1 MRPLLLRPP
10 ERRSG
15 SVSLR
20 SGSFFVSSPK
30 SSVVTKRRPG
40 DVGLYCFIGIVVS
53 LLRLLEELDHLLALL
68 QDDEGL
74 LPVRPPARVAAL
86 ALHLAVDARHAHVGH
101 LALEQ
106 RLDGL
111 LDLRLGRVAVDLE
124 HERLLALLE
133 QRRLLGQERTADDL
147 VDVLHRATPGPA
159 PWPAAS
165 AAPRACRS
173 PPGSPP
179 GACSPSRRRR

>member
-20 SGSFFVSSPK
+20 SGSFLVSSEK

-53 LLRLLEELDHLLALL
+53 LLRLLEELDRLLALL

-74 LPVRPPARVAAL
+74 LPVGPTAGVAPL
-86 ALHLAVDARHAHVGH
+86 ALHLAVHARNPDVLN

-106 RLDGL
+106 RLDRL
-111 LDLRLGRVAVDLE
+111 LDLGLGRVAVHLE

-133 QRRLLGQERTADDL
+133 QRRLLGQI
-147 VDVLHRATPGPA
+147 
-159 PWPAAS
+159 
-165 AAPRACRS
+165 
-173 PPGSPP
+173 
-179 GACSPSRRRR
+179 

>member
-20 SGSFFVSSPK
+20 SGSFFVSSEK
-30 SSVVTKRRPG
+30 SSVDTKRRPG
-40 DVGLYCFIGIVVS
+40 DVGLYSLIGIVVL
-53 LLRLLEELDHLLALL
+53 LLRLLEELDRLLALL

-86 ALHLAVDARHAHVGH
+86 ALHLAVHARDPDVGH

-106 RLDGL
+106 RLDRL
-111 LDLRLGRVAVDLE
+111 LDLRLGRVAVHLE

-133 QRRLLGQERTADDL
+133 QRGLLGQERATDDL
-147 VDVLHRATPGPA
+147 VDVLHRAA
-159 PWPAAS
+159 PWPAPRSCGVSRSSSLSIAS
-165 AAPRACRS
+165 WLTTRCLQS
-173 PPGSPP
+173 ITS
-179 GACSPSRRRR
+179 